1 MRIIEAELITDTIRQ
16 MCIDS
21 CCDMPE
27 NVYNALKNAKEKE
40 RSPFGKEILSQLI
53 TNIEIA
59 REKRMPACQDTGMA
73 VVFVDIGQD
82 VHINGDL
89 FKAIEQGV
97 SQGYKQGYLRASTV
111 TPIDRKNPGD
121 NTPPIVHY
129 DIVPGDK
136 LTLNIA
142 PKGFGSENMS
152 ALKMLTPSSGLEGV
166 KEFIIETVKK
176 AGANPC
182 PPIVVSVGIGGTM
195 EKAAL
200 MAKRQLLR
208 EIGSVNPDKFL
219 ADLETELLNKIN
231 DLGIGPGGLGGDTT
245 ALAVFIDTY
254 ETHIAGLPV
263 AVNMQCHAARHKTV
277 IL

>member
-1 MRIIEAELITDTIRQ
+1 MREINAQLITDTVRQ
-16 MCIDS
+16 MCIDA

-27 NVYNALKNAKEKE
+27 NIYIALQKAKERE

-53 TNIEIA
+53 SNIEIS
-59 REKRMPACQDTGMA
+59 REKQMPACQDTGMA
-73 VVFVDIGQD
+73 VIFADVGQD
-82 VHINGDL
+82 VHIEGDL
-89 FKAIEQGV
+89 FGAIEQGV
-97 SQGYKQGYLRASTV
+97 RQGYKDGYLRAST
-111 TPIDRKNPGD
+111 TDPLSRKNPGD

-129 DIVPGDK
+129 NIVPGDK
-136 LTLNIA
+136 LTLHMA

-166 KEFIIETVKK
+166 KAFIIDTVKD

-182 PPIVVSVGIGGTM
+182 PPIVLGIGIGGTM

-200 MAKRQLLR
+200 IAKRQLLR
-208 EIGSVNPDKFL
+208 EVGEVNPDPDL
-219 ADLETELLNKIN
+219 AALENELLAQIN
-231 DLGIGPGGLGGDTT
+231 NLGIGPGGLGGDTT

-254 ETHIAGLPV
+254 PTHIAGLPV
-263 AVNMQCHAARHKTV
+263 AVNMQCHAARHKSA

>member
-1 MRIIEAELITDTIRQ
+1 MRAVIYPKTSIKRFKKQKEL
-16 MCIDS
+16 
-21 CCDMPE
+21 
-27 NVYNALKNAKEKE
+27 NAL
-40 RSPFGKEILSQLI
+40 PFGKEILSQLI
-53 TNIEIA
+53 SNIEIA
-59 REKRMPACQDTGMA
+59 REKQMPACQDTGLA
-73 VVFVDIGQD
+73 VVFADIGQD
-82 VHINGDL
+82 VHIEGDL
-89 FKAIEQGV
+89 FKAIEEGV
-97 SQGYKQGYLRASTV
+97 RQGYKDGYLRASSVSPLT
-111 TPIDRKNPGD
+111 RQNPGD

-152 ALKMLTPSSGLEGV
+152 ALKMLTPSSGIEGV
-166 KEFIIETVKK
+166 KAFIIDTVKT

-182 PPIVVSVGIGGTM
+182 PPIVLGVGIGGTM

-200 MAKRQLLR
+200 IAKRQLLR
-208 EIGSVNPDKFL
+208 EIGSKNPDPYL
-219 ADLETELLNKIN
+219 AELEAELLSKIN

-254 ETHIAGLPV
+254 PTHIAGLPV

-277 IL
+277 VL